1 MERSAKV
8 QNLVDQLID
17 LKFME
22 LAEVAGA
29 LASTLKEKG
38 IDPFPAAAAAAPAQ
52 AASDTAPAEQKKP
65 SSFDVILA
73 EVDQSKKL
81 AIIKEVRTFTGLG
94 LKEAKDLVDSA
105 PGALLKQAIDASSA
119 EDMKNKLQAAG
130 ATIELKPVSKK

>member
-8 QNLVDQLID
+8 QTLVDQLLD

-29 LASTLKEKG
+29 LASSLKEKG
-38 IDPFPAAAAAAPAQ
+38 IDPFPTAVASAPAQ
-52 AASDTAPAEQKKP
+52 APEAAPAEQKKP
-65 SSFDVILA
+65 SSFDVVLA
-73 EVDQSKKL
+73 EIDQSKKL

-94 LKEAKDLVDSA
+94 LKEAKDLVESA
-105 PGALLKQAIDASSA
+105 PGAVLKQALDASSA

-130 ATIELKPVSKK
+130 ATIELKAISKK